1 MTISDFRLAYIHL
14 KIIGRGGGIYSFQ
27 IKLPGPGYL
36 FFVKLYGGGGYFF
49 KKGYYFLLLRKFLS
63 EL

>member
-1 MTISDFRLAYIHL
+1 MTLSDFRLVYIHL

-36 FFVKLYGGGGYFF
+36 FFVKLLGGGDFFF
-49 KKGYYFLLLRKFLS
+49 KKGVLFFIITEVFK
-63 EL
+63 